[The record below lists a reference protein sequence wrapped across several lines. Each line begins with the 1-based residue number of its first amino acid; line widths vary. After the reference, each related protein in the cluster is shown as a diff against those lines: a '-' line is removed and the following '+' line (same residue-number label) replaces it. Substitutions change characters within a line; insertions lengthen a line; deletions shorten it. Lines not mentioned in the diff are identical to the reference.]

1 MISIEKYEVKQTGKI
16 EYTIRTFS
24 NVCGKVVEAKRY
36 TAYSHDEVLMALD
49 HYFDPSTH
57 NLYHYIT
64 CPICRAITEGNNQKP
79 NKPDLKDYTITE
91 LLEELSKR
99 TGLKIMV
106 VD

>member
-49 HYFDPSTH
+49 HYFDPSTQTCI
-57 NLYHYIT
+57 IT
-64 CPICRAITEGNNQKP
+64 SHAQYAVRLQKGMNRNPTNPI
-79 NKPDLKDYTITE
+79 
-91 LLEELSKR
+91 
-99 TGLKIMV
+99 
-106 VD
+106 